1 MNSLDS
7 LSPSQRQVYDLLQQG
22 QTSDR
27 IAATMGTTLGVIE
40 AQKTRIRNKGIT
52 VPGEAAPVSPATH
65 VPIGHLPKVE
75 PLDPPTRSG
84 GSDNDRIAAQL
95 RGKALDAD
103 ELAKLADKVAGS
115 TARDIHP
122 MILLGIAIQFVKL
135 CGGRMTAHQVIE
147 DVYGAL
153 RAMVGDT
160 SPDAGGQTQPLPAT
174 EKERLAFLEE
184 QNAMLREQNEKLTRQ
199 TRPSYSSAN

>member
-7 LSPSQRQVYDLLQQG
+7 LSTSQRQVYDLTQQG
-22 QTSDR
+22 QSSSQ
-27 IAATMGTTLGVIE
+27 IANTMGTTLGVIE
-40 AQKTRIRNKGIT
+40 AQKTRIRNKGIAL
-52 VPGEAAPVSPATH
+52 PGETAPVSPATH
-65 VPIGHLPKVE
+65 VPVGHLPKVE
-75 PLDPPTRSG
+75 PLSPPARTG
-84 GSDNDRIAAQL
+84 GSDNDRIAEQL

-103 ELAKLADKVAGS
+103 ELGKLADKVAGT

-122 MILLGIAIQFVKL
+122 MILLGCAIQFVKL
-135 CGGRMTAHQVIE
+135 CGGRFTAHQVIE

-153 RAMVGDT
+153 RAMTGDT

-184 QNAMLREQNEKLTRQ
+184 QNATLVIEIEKLRRA
-199 TRPSYSSAN
+199 RPAYASSN